1 MRMNGSPYH
10 LLVHLMSLPQAN
22 TMVTFEQVPPVGA
35 HISAEAHP
43 GMEALLEATTP
54 LTSMIYRTG
63 ARDLSSDIPCYS
75 PRRFH
80 MPAIS

>member
-10 LLVHLMSLPQAN
+10 LLVHLISLPQAN
-22 TMVTFEQVPPVGA
+22 TMVTFERVPPVGG

-54 LTSMIYRTG
+54 LTSMTYRTG
-63 ARDLSSDIPCYS
+63 ARYLSSDVPCYS
-75 PRRFH
+75 PRSSS
-80 MPAIS
+80 MPAVS